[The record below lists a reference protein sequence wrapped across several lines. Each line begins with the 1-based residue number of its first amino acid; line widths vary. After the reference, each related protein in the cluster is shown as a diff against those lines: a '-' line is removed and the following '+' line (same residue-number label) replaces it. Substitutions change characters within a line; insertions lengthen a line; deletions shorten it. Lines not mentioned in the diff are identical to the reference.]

1 MNCPNCNH
9 HNSGGKF
16 CEKCGTNL
24 TTGAQNESAATA
36 EFTAGP
42 TQTANGSTATN
53 QYLETTKAISR
64 QYIKFVLE
72 VLKKPFSTSTQ
83 VGGEQFINAIITVC
97 LFSLFVPLM
106 SYFVL
111 KGIISDMGNFGGG
124 LFGNAVRE
132 ITPPF
137 GSVVIKPFFGF
148 IVFVLLISSF
158 TFAAVKLGKVNA
170 SFKEV
175 ASRFGTLLVP
185 FTALMLVAVLFSM
198 LKISFAFV
206 LLIISL
212 IGLIFLVPA
221 LVISSYKSP
230 FNNGLDIAYGSLLTY
245 VLTFITLMIMG
256 EFLFDSIASNLD
268 RYWDIFNL

>member
-24 TTGAQNESAATA
+24 TTGAQNESAATV
-36 EFTAGP
+36 EFTAAP

-148 IVFVLLISSF
+148 IVFVLLISAF

-170 SFKEV
+170 TFKEV

-185 FTALMLVAVLFSM
+185 FTALMLVAVLFSL

-256 EFLFDSIASNLD
+256 EFLFDAIASGLEE
-268 RYWDIFNL
+268 YMDIFGL